1 VLHFAQL
8 KLTEFDF
15 FQFAVV
21 CLRSKQFVYEGA
33 NASVFDSKLSGHL
46 FVVEWFFRIA
56 LEDVENF
63 AAKVFFEIARFA
75 SLFFQA

>member
-1 VLHFAQL
+1 
-8 KLTEFDF
+8 
-15 FQFAVV
+15 
-21 CLRSKQFVYEGA
+21 
-33 NASVFDSKLSGHL
+33 
-46 FVVEWFFRIA
+46 